1 MTAYSHIPSHR
12 ALHTYPI
19 ETAEATRKGIMAGL
33 RVISGTAKGRR
44 LRLVPGEGTRPISDR
59 VKVSL
64 FDILGADVQRAW
76 ILDLFAGTGS
86 VGIEALSRGAAGALL
101 VDKDARAIA
110 TIRENLSATGLADR
124 AEVLRADAFDLLA
137 RPPHRKVDYVY
148 IAPPQYHELWARA
161 LTELDTHVGWLNPDA
176 WTIVQIHPNEFRE
189 MPLAHLHEAQRRKY
203 GSTLLVFYEFPG
215 A

>member
-1 MTAYSHIPSHR
+1 
-12 ALHTYPI
+12 
-19 ETAEATRKGIMAGL
+19 MAGL

-64 FDILGADVQRAW
+64 FDVLGVDIQGAW
-76 ILDLFAGTGS
+76 ILDLFAGTGG

-101 VDKDARAIA
+101 VDKDPRAIA
-110 TIRENLSATGLADR
+110 TIEENLRVTDLGER
-124 AEVLRADAFDLLA
+124 AKVLRADAFDLLGRA
-137 RPPHRKVDYVY
+137 PVRQVDYVY

-161 LTELDTHVGWLNPDA
+161 LTELDANVGWLNADA
-176 WTIVQIHPNEFRE
+176 WAIAQIHPTEVRDL
-189 MPLAHLHEAQRRKY
+189 PLVHLQETERRKY

-215 A
+215 S